1 VTFQAPWLF
10 VGAAA
15 AVVPLWLHLR
25 ARTGTVTLFPA
36 LRFLEDQPRPRA
48 RGFRVRDAA
57 LLGLRLLGL
66 LLAVAA
72 FARPSG
78 RGVLVTES
86 RVHVLD
92 NTFSQQA
99 AGGFETDRRRLLEEL
114 AAEGAGVQS
123 AVVELTGRPRVLAGF
138 GDAREE
144 AIARVRALTP
154 SHQRGSYLEA
164 LRLAGSLLEQS
175 LGARKVVRV
184 HADQQQ
190 NQWTEHEGSPP
201 FLTGVTVELARS
213 PEVAERPNLSLGET
227 ETRFFFLGDAT
238 YVDLAV
244 PLYHRG
250 PARAVTAVL
259 SVNGRTVLRQQ
270 LALQPPSG
278 VVTLQGQ
285 WRADP
290 TQWVAG
296 EILLEDAQDALPAD
310 DRGYF
315 CLPPVR
321 EGRIALLARS
331 PYLRAALDPAVM
343 KGRWAAEVLDPAGAA
358 RLLQADERALADVL
372 VVEGDYAQAQA
383 VRDLVFRH
391 LNNGRGVVLVLGR
404 ATPLLHP
411 FLAEL
416 GLTVTGPAVSAAQ
429 SFRAIAADH
438 PIFRPFAGGALGD
451 LTAPRVLR
459 HLPLRARDAT
469 PLLYGDA
476 GDPLLLEVAGTR
488 GRLLAFA
495 FGLDREGS
503 DLPLSPA
510 FVPLLDLLLQHAR
523 AGTAVAT
530 SALPGSVYT
539 HHVTEGARP
548 REVLLRQGG
557 RVEARAAVD
566 ANGDARLPVPDGP
579 GFHTIGYSEDGD
591 GGAEPRGMI
600 AVNPSPKESD
610 LRYEAHPSALSAW
623 VVPAAAA
630 PEAALPAAAAAPADD
645 RRLPWLVLLAA
656 AAFLA
661 AESGALLLRRAAA

>member
-1 VTFQAPWLF
+1 MSFLHPWLL
-10 VGAAA
+10 VGAAVLA
-15 AVVPLWLHLR
+15 VPLWLHLR
-25 ARTGTVTLFPA
+25 ARTGAVTLFPA

-48 RGFRVRDAA
+48 RGFRVRDA
-57 LLGLRLLGL
+57 LLLALRLLAL

-72 FARPSG
+72 FARPAG

-99 AGGFETDRRRLLEEL
+99 ADGFETDRRQLLQEL

-123 AVVELTGRPRVLAGF
+123 AVVELTGRPRVVAGF
-138 GDAREE
+138 GETREE
-144 AIARVRALTP
+144 AGARVRALTP

-164 LRLAGSLLEQS
+164 LRLAGSLLDQS
-175 LGARKVVRV
+175 LGARRVVRV
-184 HADQQQ
+184 HGDQQQ

-201 FLTGVTVELARS
+201 FLTGATVELSRVPA
-213 PEVAERPNLSLGET
+213 VAERPNLSLGET
-227 ETRFFFLGDAT
+227 ETRYFFLGDAT

-244 PLYHRG
+244 PLHHRG
-250 PARAVTAVL
+250 PARSVTAVL
-259 SVNGRTVLRQQ
+259 NVNGRTVLRQQ

-278 VVTLQGQ
+278 TVTLQGQ

-290 TQWVAG
+290 SQWLSG
-296 EILLEDAQDALPAD
+296 ELLLEDARDALPAD

-321 EGRIALLARS
+321 EGRVALLARS
-331 PYLRAALDPAVM
+331 PYLRAALDPSVM
-343 KGRWAAEVLDPAGAA
+343 KVRWAAEVLDPAGAA

-372 VVEGDYAQAQA
+372 VVESDYAQAQA

-404 ATPLLHP
+404 ATPLLRP

-416 GLTVTGPAVSAAQ
+416 GLTVTGPAVAGPE
-429 SFRAIAADH
+429 SFRAIATDH

-451 LTAPRVLR
+451 LTAARVLR
-459 HLPLRARDAT
+459 HLPLRAPAAT
-469 PLLYGDA
+469 PLVYGDA
-476 GDPLLLEVAGTR
+476 GDPLLLEAAGTR

-503 DLPLSPA
+503 DLPLTPA
-510 FVPLLDLLLQHAR
+510 FVPFVDLLLQHAR
-523 AGTAVAT
+523 AGTAALT
-530 SALPGSVYT
+530 SALPGALVT
-539 HHVTEGARP
+539 HHVEDGPRP
-548 REVLLRQGG
+548 REVVLRQGG

-566 ANGDARLPVPDGP
+566 ANGDARLTVPDRP
-579 GFHTIGYSEDGD
+579 GFHTIGYDDGT
-591 GGAEPRGMI
+591 EPKGMI

-610 LRYEAHPSALSAW
+610 LRYEARPAALSAW
-623 VVPAAAA
+623 VVPARPEQDARAAVA
-630 PEAALPAAAAAPADD
+630 VAIDD
-645 RRLPWLVLLAA
+645 GRLPWLLLLAA
-656 AAFLA
+656 AVFLA
-661 AESGALLLRRAAA
+661 AESGALLARRAAA

>member
-1 VTFQAPWLF
+1 MSFLQPWLL
-10 VGAAA
+10 VGAVATL
-15 AVVPLWLHLR
+15 VPLWLHLR
-25 ARTGTVTLFPA
+25 ARTGPVTLFPA

-48 RGFRVRDAA
+48 RGFRVRDAL
-57 LLGLRLLGL
+57 LLGLRLLAVV
-66 LLAVAA
+66 LAVAA
-72 FARPSG
+72 FARPAG

-99 AGGFETDRRRLLEEL
+99 AGGFETDRRQLLDEL
-114 AAEGAGVQS
+114 AAEGASVQS
-123 AVVELTGRPRVLAGF
+123 AVVELTGRPRVVAGF
-138 GDAREE
+138 GDSREE
-144 AIARVRALTP
+144 ALSRVRSLQP
-154 SHQRGSYLEA
+154 SHQRGSYLDA
-164 LRLAGSLLEQS
+164 LRLAGSLLEQA

-201 FLTGVTVELARS
+201 FLTGTTVELARA
-213 PEVAERPNLSLGET
+213 PAVAERPNLSLGET

-250 PARAVTAVL
+250 PARAVNAVL

-270 LALQPPSG
+270 LALTPPTG

-290 TQWVAG
+290 TQWLQG
-296 EILLEDAQDALPAD
+296 ELVLEDAGDALPAD

-321 EGRIALLARS
+321 EGRVVLLARS
-331 PYLRAALDPAVM
+331 PYLRAALDPSVV
-343 KGRWAAEVLDPAGAA
+343 KGRWTAERLDAAGAA
-358 RLLQADERALADVL
+358 KMLSADERALGDVL
-372 VVEGDYAQAQA
+372 VVESDYTQAQA

-391 LNNGRGVVLVLGR
+391 LNNGRGVVLLLGR
-404 ATPLLHP
+404 PTPLLRP

-416 GLTVTGPAVSAAQ
+416 GLSVAGPTVTAPE
-429 SFRAIAADH
+429 SFRGIATDH

-451 LTAPRVLR
+451 LGVPRVLR
-459 HLPLRARDAT
+459 HLPLRAREAA
-469 PLLYGDA
+469 PLLFGDT
-476 GDPLLLEVAGTR
+476 GDPLLLEVAGTK

-510 FVPLLDLLLQHAR
+510 FVPFLDLLLQHAR
-523 AGTAVAT
+523 AGTAVET
-530 SALPGSVYT
+530 SALPGALLT
-539 HHVTEGARP
+539 HHVEDGVRP
-548 REVLLRQGG
+548 REVVLRQEG
-557 RVEARAAVD
+557 RVSARAPVD
-566 ANGDARLPVPDGP
+566 ANGDARLPVPDRP
-579 GFHTIGYSEDGD
+579 GFHTIGYDGD
-591 GGAEPRGMI
+591 TDPKGMI

-610 LRYEAHPSALSAW
+610 LRYEEHPAALSAW
-623 VVPAAAA
+623 VMPATPAGPAAAT
-630 PEAALPAAAAAPADD
+630 PAVASNDG
-645 RRLPWLVLLAA
+645 RLSWLLLLAA
-656 AAFLA
+656 ALLLA
-661 AESGALLLRRAAA
+661 AESGALLVRRAAA

>member
-1 VTFQAPWLF
+1 VSFLQPWLF
-10 VGAAA
+10 VGALALG
-15 AVVPLWLHLR
+15 VPLWLHLR
-25 ARTGTVTLFPA
+25 ARAGATTLFPA

-48 RGFRVRDAA
+48 RGFRVRDAV
-57 LLGLRLLGL
+57 LLALRLSAL

-72 FARPSG
+72 FARPAG

-86 RVHVLD
+86 YVHVLD

-99 AGGFETDRRRLLEEL
+99 AGGFETDRRQLLDEL
-114 AAEGAGVQS
+114 AAEGASVQS
-123 AVVELTGRPRVLAGF
+123 AVVELTGRPRVVAGF
-138 GDAREE
+138 GDSREE
-144 AIARVRALTP
+144 AKARVRALQP

-201 FLTGVTVELARS
+201 FLTGTTVELARA

-244 PLYHRG
+244 PLHHRG
-250 PARAVTAVL
+250 PARAVNAVL
-259 SVNGRTVLRQQ
+259 NVNGRTVLRQQ
-270 LALQPPSG
+270 LALQPPAG

-290 TQWVAG
+290 SQWLQG
-296 EILLEDAQDALPAD
+296 ELLLEDARDALPAD

-315 CLPPVR
+315 CLAPVR
-321 EGRIALLARS
+321 EGRVALLARS
-331 PYLRAALDPAVM
+331 PYLRAALDPSVV
-343 KGRWAAEVLDPAGAA
+343 KGRWAAEPLDPAGAA
-358 RLLQADERALADVL
+358 RLLQADERALGDVL
-372 VVEGDYAQAQA
+372 VVESDYAQAQA

-404 ATPLLHP
+404 ATPLLRP

-416 GLTVTGPAVSAAQ
+416 GLTVTGPAVAAPE
-429 SFRAIAADH
+429 SFRGIATDH

-451 LTAPRVLR
+451 LGAPRVLR
-459 HLPLRARDAT
+459 HLPLRAREAA
-469 PLLYGDA
+469 PLVFGDS

-488 GRLLAFA
+488 GRLLVFA

-510 FVPLLDLLLQHAR
+510 FVPLFDLLLQHAR
-523 AGTAVAT
+523 AGTAVET
-530 SALPGSVYT
+530 SALPGALFT
-539 HHVTEGARP
+539 HHVDDGSRP
-548 REVLLRQGG
+548 REVVLRQDG
-557 RVEARAAVD
+557 RVSARAPVD
-566 ANGDARLPVPDGP
+566 ANGDARLPVPDRP
-579 GFHTIGYSEDGD
+579 GFHTIGYDDGTD
-591 GGAEPRGMI
+591 PKGMI

-610 LRYEAHPSALSAW
+610 LRYEPHPAALSAW
-623 VVPAAAA
+623 VMPAAE
-630 PEAALPAAAAAPADD
+630 PSAAAPAVAAIADSG
-645 RRLPWLVLLAA
+645 RLPWLLLLAA
-656 AAFLA
+656 AVLLA
-661 AESGALLLRRAAA
+661 AESGALLFRRAAA

>member
-1 VTFQAPWLF
+1 MSFLAPWLLA
-10 VGAAA
+10 GAALVA
-15 AVVPLWLHLR
+15 VPLWLHLR
-25 ARTGTVTLFPA
+25 ARTGPVTAFPA

-48 RGFRVRDAA
+48 RGFRVRDA
-57 LLGLRLLGL
+57 LLLALRLLAL

-72 FARPSG
+72 FARPAG

-99 AGGFETDRRRLLEEL
+99 ADGFETDRRRLLEEL

-123 AVVELTGRPRVLAGF
+123 AVVELTGRPRVVAGF

-144 AIARVRALTP
+144 AIARVRALQP

-175 LGARKVVRV
+175 LGARRIVRV

-201 FLTGVTVELARS
+201 FLTGATVELARV
-213 PEVAERPNLSLGET
+213 PAVAERANLSLGET
-227 ETRFFFLGDAT
+227 QTRYFFLGDAT

-244 PLYHRG
+244 PLHHRG
-250 PARAVTAVL
+250 PARAVNAVL
-259 SVNGRTVLRQQ
+259 NVNGRTVLRQQ

-278 VVTLQGQ
+278 TVTLQGQ

-290 TQWVAG
+290 SQWLSG
-296 EILLEDAQDALPAD
+296 ELLLEDARDALPAD

-321 EGRIALLARS
+321 EGRVALLARS
-331 PYLRAALDPAVM
+331 PYLRAALDPSVM

-372 VVEGDYAQAQA
+372 VVESDYAQAQA

-404 ATPLLHP
+404 ATPLLRP
-411 FLAEL
+411 FLGEL
-416 GLTVTGPAVSAAQ
+416 GLEVTGPAVSGSE
-429 SFRAIAADH
+429 SFRAIATDH

-451 LTAPRVLR
+451 LTTPRVLR
-459 HLPLRARDAT
+459 HLPLRAREAT
-469 PLLYGDA
+469 PLVYGDA

-503 DLPLSPA
+503 DLPLAPA

-523 AGTAVAT
+523 AGTAVET
-530 SALPGSVYT
+530 SALPGALFT
-539 HHVTEGARP
+539 HHVEGEGRP
-548 REVLLRQGG
+548 REVVLRQGG

-566 ANGDARLPVPDGP
+566 ANGDARVTVPDRP
-579 GFHTIGYSEDGD
+579 GFHTIGYDD
-591 GGAEPRGMI
+591 DTEPRGMI

-610 LRYEAHPSALSAW
+610 LRYEARPAALSAW
-623 VVPAAAA
+623 VVPAQQ
-630 PEAALPAAAAAPADD
+630 PAASAPAAVTAVSDEG
-645 RRLPWLVLLAA
+645 RLPWLLLLAA

-661 AESGALLLRRAAA
+661 AESGALLWRRAAA

>member
-1 VTFQAPWLF
+1 MSFLSPWLLA
-10 VGAAA
+10 GAALLA
-15 AVVPLWLHLR
+15 VPLWLHLR
-25 ARTGTVTLFPA
+25 ARTGPVTYFPA

-48 RGFRVRDAA
+48 RGFRVRDA
-57 LLGLRLLGL
+57 LLLALRLLAL

-72 FARPSG
+72 FARPAG

-99 AGGFETDRRRLLEEL
+99 AGGFETDRRQLLQEL

-144 AIARVRALTP
+144 AVARVRALTP

-175 LGARKVVRV
+175 LGARRVVRV

-201 FLTGVTVELARS
+201 FLSGTTVELARA
-213 PEVAERPNLSLGET
+213 PAVLERPNLSLGET
-227 ETRFFFLGDAT
+227 ETRYFFLGDAT

-244 PLYHRG
+244 PLHHRG
-250 PARAVTAVL
+250 PARAVNAVL
-259 SVNGRTVLRQQ
+259 NVNGRTVLRQQ

-278 VVTLQGQ
+278 TVTLQGQ

-290 TQWVAG
+290 AQWLQG
-296 EILLEDAQDALPAD
+296 ELVLEDAGDALPAD

-321 EGRIALLARS
+321 EGRVALLARS
-331 PYLRAALDPAVM
+331 PYLRAALDPSVM

-358 RLLQADERALADVL
+358 RLLQADERALGDVL
-372 VVEGDYAQAQA
+372 VVESDYAQAQA

-391 LNNGRGVVLVLGR
+391 LNNGRGVVLVVGR
-404 ATPLLHP
+404 ATPLLRP
-411 FLAEL
+411 FLGEL
-416 GLTVTGPAVSAAQ
+416 GLTVTGPAVAGSE
-429 SFRAIAADH
+429 SFRAIATDH

-451 LTAPRVLR
+451 LTAPRVFR
-459 HLPLRARDAT
+459 HLPLRAREAT
-469 PLLYGDA
+469 PLVYGEA

-495 FGLDREGS
+495 FALDREGS
-503 DLPLSPA
+503 DLPLAPA

-523 AGTAVAT
+523 AGTAALT
-530 SALPGSVYT
+530 SALPGSLFT
-539 HHVTEGARP
+539 HHVEDERRP
-548 REVLLRQGG
+548 REVVLRQGD
-557 RVEARAAVD
+557 RVEARAPVD
-566 ANGDARLPVPDGP
+566 ASGDARLTVPDRP
-579 GFHTIGYSEDGD
+579 GFHTIGYDDGT
-591 GGAEPRGMI
+591 EPKGMI

-610 LRYEAHPSALSAW
+610 LRYEARPAALSAW
-623 VVPAAAA
+623 VVPAD
-630 PEAALPAAAAAPADD
+630 ETTAAAPATTAVSDD
-645 RRLPWLVLLAA
+645 GRLPWLLLLAA
-656 AAFLA
+656 AVLLA
-661 AESGALLLRRAAA
+661 AESGALVVRRAAA